1 LLTAVYFFLSS
12 YLFSFYKL
20 AMASKLN
27 PNILYVAGPGES
39 LGSPQAD
46 SERTHI
52 TGEAGEESSDSEGEQ
67 EETSHKL
74 IRKVSTSGQI
84 RAKTKSVSA
93 LVKELLVLISCDMT
107 LQHH

>member
-1 LLTAVYFFLSS
+1 
-12 YLFSFYKL
+12 
-20 AMASKLN
+20 MASKLN
-27 PNILYVAGPGES
+27 PNVLYVAGPGES

-52 TGEAGEESSDSEGEQ
+52 TGETGEESSDSEGEQ

-84 RAKTKSVSA
+84 RAKVPRIRSEEFMRKFLS
-93 LVKELLVLISCDMT
+93 EP
-107 LQHH
+107 